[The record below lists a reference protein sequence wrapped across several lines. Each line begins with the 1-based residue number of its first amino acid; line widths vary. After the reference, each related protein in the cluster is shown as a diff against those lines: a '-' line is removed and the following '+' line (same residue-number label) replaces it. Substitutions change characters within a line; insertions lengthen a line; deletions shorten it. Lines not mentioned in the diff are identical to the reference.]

1 MPYDAYYL
9 IPLMAIKQLL
19 ENLNHILFGGK
30 LIGRLNFT
38 LGLDIHKRLLRI
50 LAPYCEQKGAL
61 IPVLQK
67 VQEEL
72 GYLPEEAISE
82 IAYFLGVSESEVY
95 GVASF
100 YAQFRFIRQ
109 GEHTIKVCQGT
120 ACHVRGGRHIL
131 EAVEREISIQ
141 PGETTEDYKF
151 SLEVSKEL
159 PAALASFL
167 PSKSQGYAKQRRC
180 HGYHYPDYK

>member
-1 MPYDAYYL
+1 MRE
-9 IPLMAIKQLL
+9 QLQP
-19 ENLNHILFGGK
+19 
-30 LIGRLNFT
+30 
-38 LGLDIHKRLLRI
+38 I
-50 LAPYCEQKGAL
+50 LAPYRGQRGAL

-82 IAYFLGVSESEVY
+82 IAHFLGVSESEVY

-120 ACHVRGGRHIL
+120 ACHVRGGRRIL
-131 EAVEREISIQ
+131 ETVERELSLQ

-151 SLEVSKEL
+151 SLERVACFGSC
-159 PAALASFL
+159 ALGPVMVVDKTVYGRMTTAKARQVL
-167 PSKSQGYAKQRRC
+167 GGYLQEKQDN
-180 HGYHYPDYK
+180 G